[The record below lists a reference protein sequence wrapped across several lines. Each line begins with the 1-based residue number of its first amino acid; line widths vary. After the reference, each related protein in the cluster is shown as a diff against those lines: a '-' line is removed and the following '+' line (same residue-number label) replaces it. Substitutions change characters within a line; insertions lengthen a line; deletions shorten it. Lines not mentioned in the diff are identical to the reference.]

1 MYIHPLDFLL
11 PSFQSCVWSFVIS
24 PIHMVLDCL
33 SHSGVGAYL
42 RVFTKALFF
51 LLSIYHVASVP
62 LRLVVLTFGF
72 SLTPSSWLLLGRFLW
87 MVFRPG
93 FACFCC
99 FAWWTSSTFL
109 IMAIASVTPMFSW
122 LKGAPP
128 GTYPSSC
135 QQKKLQKEH
144 QKWDRNS
151 ETLKTWVGNEIGWA
165 FVDTMFSEKH
175 VEPTLET
182 WAKRATDQFFFP
194 HSTPMTETP
203 TR

>member
-1 MYIHPLDFLL
+1 MYIHPLDLLL

-72 SLTPSSWLLLGRFLW
+72 SLTPSIWLLLGRFLW

-99 FAWWTSSTFL
+99 FAWWTSSTFDYGHCVGDADWRAL
-109 IMAIASVTPMFSW
+109 RPGHTQAAAS
-122 LKGAPP
+122 
-128 GTYPSSC
+128 
-135 QQKKLQKEH
+135 KKKC
-144 QKWDRNS
+144 K
-151 ETLKTWVGNEIGWA
+151 K
-165 FVDTMFSEKH
+165 DTIRPLHWENQCITH
-175 VEPTLET
+175 HIPCGL
-182 WAKRATDQFFFP
+182 
-194 HSTPMTETP
+194 STCNNT
-203 TR
+203 